1 VSAKST
7 AQQTSLNNKVRL
19 ILSNKMLL
27 DLENNIDLLLGLLT
41 FVGWSNCH
49 VQRKKSLSVFTQ
61 MAMSLVFDLG
71 LNKPAGETSHEMS
84 NLYAYGCPEPS
95 KSKAR
100 TMEERRAVLGCF
112 LVSSIISSFLQR
124 MDALRWTPHMDECL
138 EALALQEECPTDHAL
153 VQQVRLQL
161 IVEKA
166 ARIPLHSGEVKDTE
180 SLRIP
185 AALYAKALQ
194 SQIQAVRDNVLPESP
209 LSEVELLHLHSTTL
223 TVNEVEFSKLPT
235 LSNCSDFYR
244 LEALY
249 VSLNAVKSWFDI
261 FFSIPTTA
269 YVGFPFSIFSQLI
282 HCLISLFKLSTLED
296 PAWDKGIVRETADV
310 HSILNQI
317 ILNMQEA
324 NDWYNA
330 EGGVF
335 TKAAEAFGTIRSRWR
350 VKLGLPIIPPGYLP
364 GLMANGEEVM
374 GQPSVAME
382 DVMSMELPE
391 EWWFSDVFAS
401 MDC

>member
-1 VSAKST
+1 
-7 AQQTSLNNKVRL
+7 
-19 ILSNKMLL
+19 
-27 DLENNIDLLLGLLT
+27 
-41 FVGWSNCH
+41 
-49 VQRKKSLSVFTQ
+49 
-61 MAMSLVFDLG
+61 
-71 LNKPAGETSHEMS
+71 
-84 NLYAYGCPEPS
+84 
-95 KSKAR
+95 
-100 TMEERRAVLGCF
+100 
-112 LVSSIISSFLQR
+112 
-124 MDALRWTPHMDECL
+124 MDECL

-330 EGGVF
+330 ESEVF
-335 TKAAEAFGTIRSRWR
+335 TKAAEALGTIRSRWR